1 MPWSAFPPA
10 IRVLRLGP
18 WSRRSSC
25 PCLDPRLV
33 RTLRDFART
42 HFQIVRTNRVCP
54 RTFVRLRI
62 RLHQMP
68 TPFRVD
74 APFKP
79 AGDQPQAI
87 AELTE
92 GIRSGLSQQVLAGVT
107 GSGKTNVMAWVVEQ
121 LQRPVLV
128 LSPNKTLAAQLCA
141 EFRRLLPDNAVE
153 YFVSYYDYYQPEA
166 YIARTDT
173 YIEKDSSRNDEIDR
187 MRHST
192 TQNLLTRRDVLVV
205 ASISCIYGVGSVED
219 YLGES
224 LHIEKGQSI
233 RREVFLRKLTEMLY
247 ERNDYDLAR
256 LRFRV
261 RGDVVDLVPANA
273 EKVYRV
279 EFFGDEVERI
289 QELDAIT
296 GEILGA
302 KDEFT
307 VFPASHYVTPADK
320 LRLAMTDIE
329 AELEERCKWFEDHG
343 RLLEAQ
349 RLRQRT
355 NFDMEMLRETGTC
368 AGIENYS
375 RHLTR
380 RQPGDAPYTLLDFL
394 PDDTLIFV
402 DESHVA
408 VPQIGG
414 MLGGDRSRKAA
425 LVEYGFRLP
434 SAFDNRPLSFEEWE
448 ERAGNIIYVSATPGP
463 YEMRRSQR
471 TAEMVVR
478 PTGLVDP
485 TVEVRRTEGQID
497 DLLAEVKRRTAIG
510 HRSLVT
516 TLTKRFAEDLADYLR
531 EYGVKVR
538 YLHSELDAM
547 ERISVLRDLR
557 TGAVDVVVGIN
568 LLREGLDLPEVAFIG
583 ILDADKD
590 GYLRAFR
597 SFIQIIGRAA
607 RNVEGHVVMYAD
619 SITDS
624 MRQALD
630 ETERRRN
637 RQTAYNAEHGITPE
651 SVKKAIYALEI
662 NENDLQAD
670 AIEIMAGAGVPRED
684 LLAIVRDLEKEMR
697 RLSKELQFE
706 DAARVRDRI
715 IALRRRL
722 SGEDLAKEDDS
733 DVALAIAA
741 APKAKTMA
749 GPHRF

>member
-1 MPWSAFPPA
+1 MP
-10 IRVLRLGP
+10 
-18 WSRRSSC
+18 
-25 PCLDPRLV
+25 
-33 RTLRDFART
+33 
-42 HFQIVRTNRVCP
+42 NR
-54 RTFVRLRI
+54 
-62 RLHQMP
+62 
-68 TPFRVD
+68 FRVD
-74 APFKP
+74 APFRP

-87 AELTE
+87 TQLVEGVHAGLT
-92 GIRSGLSQQVLAGVT
+92 QQVLAGVT
-107 GSGKTNVMAWVVEQ
+107 GSGKTNVMSWVVEQ

-141 EFRRLLPDNAVE
+141 EFRRLLPENAVE

-173 YIEKDSSRNDEIDR
+173 YIEKDSSRNEEIDR

-192 TQNLLTRRDVLVV
+192 TSALLTRRDVLVV
-205 ASISCIYGVGSVED
+205 ASVSCIYGIGSVED
-219 YLGES
+219 YMGES
-224 LHIEKGQSI
+224 LKIDKGQSI

-261 RGDVVDLVPANA
+261 RGDVVDLVPANE

-289 QELDAIT
+289 QELEAVT
-296 GEILGA
+296 GEILGPRS
-302 KDEFT
+302 EFT
-307 VFPASHYVTPADK
+307 IFPASHYVTPADK
-320 LRLAMTDIE
+320 LRLAMVDIE

-355 NFDMEMLRETGTC
+355 NFDLEMMRETGTC

-380 RQPGDAPYTLLDFL
+380 RQPGEAPYTLMDFL
-394 PDDTLIFV
+394 PADTVIFV

-448 ERAGNIIYVSATPGP
+448 ERARSVVYVSATPGP
-463 YEMRRSQR
+463 YEMRRTQR

-485 TVEVRRTEGQID
+485 TVEVRPTEGQID
-497 DLLAEVKRRTAIG
+497 DLLAEVKKRTALG
-510 HRSLVT
+510 QRSLVT

-538 YLHSELDAM
+538 YLHSD
-547 ERISVLRDLR
+547 
-557 TGAVDVVVGIN
+557 
-568 LLREGLDLPEVAFIG
+568 
-583 ILDADKD
+583 
-590 GYLRAFR
+590 R

-637 RQTAYNAEHGITPE
+637 RQIAYNAEHGITPE
-651 SVKKAIYALEI
+651 TVKKAIYALEI
-662 NENDLQAD
+662 NENDIQAD

-722 SGEDLAKEDDS
+722 SGEDTAKEDDS

-749 GPHRF
+749 GSHRFQRRGPRKV

>member
-1 MPWSAFPPA
+1 
-10 IRVLRLGP
+10 VE
-18 WSRRSSC
+18 
-25 PCLDPRLV
+25 
-33 RTLRDFART
+33 RTELESGTEHLCALEL
-42 HFQIVRTNRVCP
+42 NLP
-54 RTFVRLRI
+54 
-62 RLHQMP
+62 MP
-68 TPFRVD
+68 TSFRVD

-87 AELTE
+87 AELVE
-92 GIRSGLSQQVLAGVT
+92 GVSSGLTQQVLAGVT
-107 GSGKTNVMAWVVEQ
+107 GSGKTNVMAWAVEQ

-173 YIEKDSSRNDEIDR
+173 YIEKDSSRNDDIDR

-192 TQNLLTRRDVLVV
+192 TQSLLTRRDVLVV
-205 ASISCIYGVGSVED
+205 ASVSCIYGIGSVED
-219 YLGES
+219 YMGES
-224 LHIEKGQSI
+224 LRIEKGQSI

-247 ERNDYDLAR
+247 ERNDYDLGR

-261 RGDVVDLVPANA
+261 RGDVVDLVPANE

-289 QELDAIT
+289 QALDAVT
-296 GEILGA
+296 GEILGTRN
-302 KDEFT
+302 EFT

-329 AELEERCKWFEDHG
+329 AELDERTKWFEDHG

-355 NFDMEMLRETGTC
+355 NFDLEMLRETGTC

-380 RQPGDAPYTLLDFL
+380 RQPGEAPYTLMDFL

-448 ERAGNIIYVSATPGP
+448 ERANNVVYVSATPGP

-471 TAEMVVR
+471 TVEMIVR

-485 TVEVRRTEGQID
+485 TVEVRPTEGQID
-497 DLLAEVKRRTAIG
+497 DLLAEVKKRAELG
-510 HRSLVT
+510 QRSLVT

-547 ERISVLRDLR
+547 ERIEVLTALR
-557 TGAVDVVVGIN
+557 TGEVDVVVGIN

-583 ILDADKD
+583 ILDADKE
-590 GYLRAFR
+590 GYLRAYR

-630 ETERRRN
+630 ETDRRRN
-637 RQTAYNAEHGITPE
+637 KQIAYNVEHGITPE

-670 AIEIMAGAGVPRED
+670 AIEILAGAGVPRED

-722 SGEDLAKEDDS
+722 SGEDVTKEDDGE
-733 DVALAIAA
+733 VAMAIAA
-741 APKAKTMA
+741 APKQKTQVRNWRRSRR
-749 GPHRF
+749 GP

>member
-1 MPWSAFPPA
+1 MP
-10 IRVLRLGP
+10 
-18 WSRRSSC
+18 SR
-25 PCLDPRLV
+25 
-33 RTLRDFART
+33 F
-42 HFQIVRTNRVCP
+42 H
-54 RTFVRLRI
+54 
-62 RLHQMP
+62 
-68 TPFRVD
+68 VD
-74 APFKP
+74 APFQP
-79 AGDQPQAI
+79 AGDQPRAI
-87 AELTE
+87 AELVE
-92 GIRSGLSQQVLAGVT
+92 GVRSGLTQQVLAGVT
-107 GSGKTNVMAWVVEQ
+107 GSGKTNVVSWVVEE

-141 EFRRLLPDNAVE
+141 EFRRLLPENAVE

-173 YIEKDSSRNDEIDR
+173 YIEKDSSRNDDIDR

-205 ASISCIYGVGSVED
+205 ASVSCIYGIGSVED
-219 YLGES
+219 YMGES
-224 LHIEKGQSI
+224 LKIEKGQSI

-261 RGDVVDLVPANA
+261 RGDVVDLVPANE

-296 GEILGA
+296 GEILGT
-302 KDEFT
+302 KQEFT

-320 LRLAMTDIE
+320 LRLAMADIE

-355 NFDMEMLRETGTC
+355 NFDLEMMRETGTC

-380 RQPGDAPYTLLDFL
+380 RQPGEAPYTLMDFL
-394 PDDTLIFV
+394 PEDTLIFV

-448 ERAGNIIYVSATPGP
+448 DRARNVIYVSATPGP
-463 YEMRRSQR
+463 YETRRSQR

-485 TVEVRRTEGQID
+485 TVEVRPTEGQID
-497 DLLAEVKRRTAIG
+497 DLLAEVKRRTALG
-510 HRSLVT
+510 QRSLVT

-547 ERISVLRDLR
+547 ERIEVLTALR
-557 TGAVDVVVGIN
+557 TGEVDVVVGIN

-583 ILDADKD
+583 ILDADKE
-590 GYLRAFR
+590 GYLRAYR

-630 ETERRRN
+630 ETDRRRN

-651 SVKKAIYALEI
+651 TVKKAIYALEI
-662 NENDLQAD
+662 NENDIQAD

-722 SGEDLAKEDDS
+722 SGEDTAKEDDA
-733 DVALAIAA
+733 DVAMAIAA
-741 APKAKTMA
+741 APKQKTTVRNWRRTRR
-749 GPHRF
+749 GP

>member
-1 MPWSAFPPA
+1 
-10 IRVLRLGP
+10 
-18 WSRRSSC
+18 
-25 PCLDPRLV
+25 
-33 RTLRDFART
+33 
-42 HFQIVRTNRVCP
+42 
-54 RTFVRLRI
+54 
-62 RLHQMP
+62 MP
-68 TPFRVD
+68 TSFRVD

-87 AELTE
+87 EQLVE
-92 GIRSGLSQQVLAGVT
+92 GVRSGLTQQVLAGVT
-107 GSGKTNVMAWVVEQ
+107 GSGKTNVVAWAVEE

-141 EFRRLLPDNAVE
+141 EFRRLLPNNAVE

-173 YIEKDSSRNDEIDR
+173 YIEKDSSRNDDIDR

-192 TQNLLTRRDVLVV
+192 TQSLITRRDVLVV
-205 ASISCIYGVGSVED
+205 ASVSCIYGIGAVED
-219 YLGES
+219 YMGES
-224 LHIEKGQSI
+224 LHVEQGTSV

-261 RGDVVDLVPANA
+261 RGDVVDLVPANE

-279 EFFGDEVERI
+279 EFFGDEIERI
-289 QELDAIT
+289 QELDSVT
-296 GEILGA
+296 GEILGTR
-302 KDEFT
+302 KEFT

-320 LRLAMTDIE
+320 LRLAMHDIE
-329 AELEERCKWFEDHG
+329 VELDERTKWFEDHG

-355 NFDMEMLRETGTC
+355 NFDLEMLRETGTC

-380 RQPGDAPYTLLDFL
+380 RQPGEAPYTLMDFL

-448 ERAGNIIYVSATPGP
+448 ERAQNVIYVSATPGP

-471 TAEMVVR
+471 TVEMIVR

-485 TVEVRRTEGQID
+485 TVEVRPTEGQID
-497 DLLAEVKRRTAIG
+497 DLLAEVRKRTELG
-510 HRSLVT
+510 QRSLVT

-547 ERISVLRDLR
+547 QRIEVLTALR
-557 TGAVDVVVGIN
+557 TGEVDVVVGIN

-583 ILDADKD
+583 ILDADKE
-590 GYLRAFR
+590 GYLRAYR

-630 ETERRRN
+630 ETERRRTK
-637 RQTAYNAEHGITPE
+637 QIAYNAERGITPE
-651 SVKKAIYALEI
+651 SVKKAIYSLEI
-662 NENDLQAD
+662 NENDIQAD
-670 AIEIMAGAGVPRED
+670 AIEILAGAGVPRED
-684 LLAIVRDLEKEMR
+684 LIAIVRDLEKEMR

-722 SGEDLAKEDDS
+722 SGEDQAKEDDA
-733 DVALAIAA
+733 DVAMAIAA
-741 APKAKTMA
+741 APKQKTTVRNWRKSRR
-749 GPHRF
+749 GP

>member
-1 MPWSAFPPA
+1 MP
-10 IRVLRLGP
+10 
-18 WSRRSSC
+18 SR
-25 PCLDPRLV
+25 
-33 RTLRDFART
+33 
-42 HFQIVRTNRVCP
+42 
-54 RTFVRLRI
+54 
-62 RLHQMP
+62 
-68 TPFRVD
+68 FRVD

-79 AGDQPQAI
+79 AGDQPKAI
-87 AELTE
+87 EQLVE
-92 GIRSGLSQQVLAGVT
+92 GVQSGLSQQVLLGVT
-107 GSGKTNVMAWVVEQ
+107 GSGKTNVLAWAVEQ

-141 EFRRLLPDNAVE
+141 EFRRLLPNNAVE

-192 TQNLLTRRDVLVV
+192 TSSLVGRRDVLVV
-205 ASISCIYGVGSVED
+205 ASISCIYGIGSVED
-219 YLGES
+219 YMGEA
-224 LHIEKGQSI
+224 LKVEKGQSI

-261 RGDVVDLVPANA
+261 RGDVVDLVPANE

-279 EFFGDEVERI
+279 EFFGDEIERI
-289 QELDAIT
+289 QELDAVT

-302 KDEFT
+302 RDEFT

-320 LRLAMTDIE
+320 LRLAMADIE
-329 AELEERCKWFEDHG
+329 VELEERCKWFEEHG

-355 NFDMEMLRETGTC
+355 NFDLEMMRETGTC

-375 RHLTR
+375 LHLTR
-380 RQPGDAPYTLLDFL
+380 RHPGEAPYTLMDFL
-394 PDDTLIFV
+394 PDDTIIFV

-434 SAFDNRPLSFEEWE
+434 SAFDNRPLSFDEWE
-448 ERAGNIIYVSATPGP
+448 ERAQNVVYVSATPGD

-471 TAEMVVR
+471 TVEMVVR

-485 TVEVRRTEGQID
+485 TVEVRPTDGQID
-497 DLLAEVKRRTAIG
+497 DLLAEVKRRAELG

-547 ERISVLRDLR
+547 ERIDVLRDLR

-583 ILDADKD
+583 ILDADKE
-590 GYLRAFR
+590 GYLRAYR

-619 SITDS
+619 QITDS
-624 MRQALD
+624 MRMALD

-637 RQTAYNAEHGITPE
+637 RQIAYNAERGITPE

-662 NENDLQAD
+662 NEKDIQAD
-670 AIEIMAGAGVPRED
+670 AVELMVGAGVPRED

-715 IALRRRL
+715 IALRKRL
-722 SGEDLAKEDDS
+722 AGEESVKEDDA

-741 APKAKTMA
+741 APKQRTTVRNWRKSRR
-749 GPHRF
+749 GP

>member
-1 MPWSAFPPA
+1 MS
-10 IRVLRLGP
+10 
-18 WSRRSSC
+18 
-25 PCLDPRLV
+25 
-33 RTLRDFART
+33 
-42 HFQIVRTNRVCP
+42 NR
-54 RTFVRLRI
+54 
-62 RLHQMP
+62 
-68 TPFRVD
+68 FRVD

-87 AELTE
+87 AQLVE
-92 GIRSGLSQQVLAGVT
+92 GVQSGLTQQVLLGVT
-107 GSGKTNVMAWVVEQ
+107 GSGKTNVMAWAVEE

-141 EFRRLLPDNAVE
+141 EFRRLLPSNAVE

-173 YIEKDSSRNDEIDR
+173 YIEKDSSRNDDIDR

-205 ASISCIYGVGSVED
+205 ASVSCIYGVGSVED

-247 ERNDYDLAR
+247 ERNDYDLSR

-261 RGDVVDLVPANA
+261 RGDVVDLVPANE

-355 NFDMEMLRETGTC
+355 NFDLEMLRETGTC

-380 RQPGDAPYTLLDFL
+380 RQPGEAPYTLMDFL
-394 PDDTLIFV
+394 PQDTLIFV

-497 DLLAEVKRRTAIG
+497 DLLAEVKKRTEIG

-547 ERISVLRDLR
+547 QRIEVLTALR
-557 TGAVDVVVGIN
+557 TGEVDVVVGIN

-583 ILDADKD
+583 ILDADKE

-637 RQTAYNAEHGITPE
+637 KQIAYNAEHGITPE
-651 SVKKAIYALEI
+651 TVKKAIYALEI
-662 NENDLQAD
+662 NENDIQAD

-749 GPHRF
+749 GSHRFQRRGPRKV

>member
-1 MPWSAFPPA
+1 
-10 IRVLRLGP
+10 VT
-18 WSRRSSC
+18 SS
-25 PCLDPRLV
+25 
-33 RTLRDFART
+33 
-42 HFQIVRTNRVCP
+42 
-54 RTFVRLRI
+54 
-62 RLHQMP
+62 
-68 TPFRVD
+68 FRVD

-79 AGDQPQAI
+79 AGDQPEAI
-87 AELTE
+87 EQLVD
-92 GIRSGLSQQVLAGVT
+92 GVRSGLSQQVLLGVT
-107 GSGKTNVMAWVVEQ
+107 GSGKTNVMAWAVEQ

-166 YIARTDT
+166 YIARSDT

-192 TQNLLTRRDVLVV
+192 TQTLMTRRDVLVV
-205 ASISCIYGVGSVED
+205 ASISCIYGIGSVED
-219 YLGES
+219 YMGES

-261 RGDVVDLVPANA
+261 RGDVVDLVPANE
-273 EKVYRV
+273 EKVLRI

-289 QELDAIT
+289 QELDATT
-296 GEILGA
+296 GEILGPRN
-302 KDEFT
+302 DFT

-329 AELEERCKWFEDHG
+329 AELEERTKWFEEHG

-355 NFDMEMLRETGTC
+355 NFDLEMLRETWTC

-380 RQPGDAPYTLLDFL
+380 RQPGEAPYTLMDFL

-434 SAFDNRPLSFEEWE
+434 SAFDNRPLSFDEWE
-448 ERAGNIIYVSATPGP
+448 ERARNVVYVSATPGP
-463 YEMRRSQR
+463 YELRRSQR
-471 TAEMVVR
+471 TVEMVVR

-485 TVEVRRTEGQID
+485 TVEVRPTAGQID
-497 DLLAEVKRRTAIG
+497 DLLAEVKRRAELG

-531 EYGVKVR
+531 EYGVKVK

-547 ERISVLRDLR
+547 ERIDILRALR
-557 TGAVDVVVGIN
+557 TGEVDVVVGIN

-583 ILDADKD
+583 ILDADKE

-619 SITDS
+619 KITDS

-637 RQTAYNAEHGITPE
+637 RQIAYNAERGITPE
-651 SVKKAIYALEI
+651 TVKKAIYAMEI
-662 NENDLQAD
+662 NANDMKAD
-670 AIEIMAGAGVPRED
+670 AVELMAGAGVPRED

-715 IALRRRL
+715 ILLRKRL
-722 SGEDLAKEDDS
+722 SGEVIGKEDDG

-741 APKAKTMA
+741 APKQKTMTRPWRT
-749 GPHRF
+749 GRKGR

>member
-1 MPWSAFPPA
+1 MP
-10 IRVLRLGP
+10 
-18 WSRRSSC
+18 SS
-25 PCLDPRLV
+25 
-33 RTLRDFART
+33 
-42 HFQIVRTNRVCP
+42 
-54 RTFVRLRI
+54 
-62 RLHQMP
+62 
-68 TPFRVD
+68 FRVD

-87 AELTE
+87 QQLVDGVHA
-92 GIRSGLSQQVLAGVT
+92 GLSQQVLLGVT
-107 GSGKTNVMAWVVEQ
+107 GSGKTNVMAWAAEQ

-141 EFRRLLPDNAVE
+141 EFRRLLPDTAVE

-173 YIEKDSSRNDEIDR
+173 YIEKDSSRNEEIDR
-187 MRHST
+187 MRHAT
-192 TQNLLTRRDVLVV
+192 TQDLLTRRDVLVV
-205 ASISCIYGVGSVED
+205 ASISCIYGIGSVED
-219 YLGES
+219 YMGES
-224 LHIEKGQSI
+224 LKVERGASI

-261 RGDVVDLVPANA
+261 RGDVVDLVPANE
-273 EKVYRV
+273 EKVFRV
-279 EFFGDEVERI
+279 EFFGDEIERI
-289 QELDAIT
+289 QELDAVT
-296 GEILGA
+296 GEILGTR
-302 KDEFT
+302 ESFT

-320 LRLAMTDIE
+320 LKLAVTDIE
-329 AELEERCKWFEDHG
+329 AELDERCKWFEDHG

-355 NFDMEMLRETGTC
+355 NFDLEMLRETGTC

-380 RQPGDAPYTLLDFL
+380 RQPGEAPYTLMDFL

-448 ERAGNIIYVSATPGP
+448 ERARNVIYVSATPGE
-463 YEMRRSQR
+463 YELRRSQR
-471 TAEMVVR
+471 TVEMVVR

-485 TVEVRRTEGQID
+485 TVEVRPTAGQID
-497 DLLAEVKRRTAIG
+497 DLLAEVKKRTELG

-547 ERISVLRDLR
+547 ERIDVLRDLR

-583 ILDADKD
+583 ILDADKE
-590 GYLRAFR
+590 GYLRAYR

-619 SITDS
+619 KITDS
-624 MRQALD
+624 MQRALE

-637 RQTAYNAEHGITPE
+637 RQIAYNLEHGITPE
-651 SVKKAIYALEI
+651 TVKKAIYALEI
-662 NENDLQAD
+662 NEKDLQAD
-670 AIEIMAGAGVPRED
+670 AVELMAGAGVPRED

-715 IALRRRL
+715 ILLRRRL
-722 SGEDLAKEDDS
+722 SGEEGAGEDDG
-733 DVALAIAA
+733 DVALAIAV
-741 APKAKTMA
+741 APKQKTMVRNWRRSRK
-749 GPHRF
+749 GP

>member
-1 MPWSAFPPA
+1 MPPS
-10 IRVLRLGP
+10 
-18 WSRRSSC
+18 
-25 PCLDPRLV
+25 
-33 RTLRDFART
+33 
-42 HFQIVRTNRVCP
+42 
-54 RTFVRLRI
+54 
-62 RLHQMP
+62 
-68 TPFRVD
+68 FRVD

-87 AELTE
+87 EQLVD
-92 GIRSGLSQQVLAGVT
+92 GVRSGLTQQVLLGVT
-107 GSGKTNVMAWVVEQ
+107 GSGKTNVMAWAVEQ

-153 YFVSYYDYYQPEA
+153 YFVIYYDYYQPEA
-166 YIARTDT
+166 YIAGTDT

-192 TQNLLTRRDVLVV
+192 TQSLMTRRDVLVV
-205 ASISCIYGVGSVED
+205 ASISCIYGIGSVED
-219 YLGES
+219 YMGES
-224 LHIEKGQSI
+224 LKVEKGQTI

-261 RGDVVDLVPANA
+261 RGDVVDLVPSNE

-279 EFFGDEVERI
+279 EFFGDEIERI
-289 QELDAIT
+289 QELDAVT
-296 GEILGA
+296 GEILGPRN
-302 KDEFT
+302 EFT

-320 LRLAMTDIE
+320 LRLAMVDIE
-329 AELEERCKWFEDHG
+329 AELDERSKRFEDHG

-355 NFDMEMLRETGTC
+355 NFDLEMLRETGTC

-380 RQPGDAPYTLLDFL
+380 RQPGEAPYTLMDFL

-434 SAFDNRPLSFEEWE
+434 SAFDNRPLSFDEWE
-448 ERAGNIIYVSATPGP
+448 ERARNVVYVSATPGP
-463 YEMRRSQR
+463 YELRRSQR
-471 TAEMVVR
+471 TVEMVVR

-485 TVEVRRTEGQID
+485 TVEVRPTVGQID
-497 DLLAEVKRRTAIG
+497 DLLAEVKKRAELG

-531 EYGVKVR
+531 EYGVKVK

-547 ERISVLRDLR
+547 ERIDVLL
-557 TGAVDVVVGIN
+557 GIN

-583 ILDADKD
+583 ILDADKE
-590 GYLRAFR
+590 GYLRAYR
-597 SFIQIIGRAA
+597 SFIQTIGRAA

-619 SITDS
+619 KITDS
-624 MRQALD
+624 MRQAID
-630 ETERRRN
+630 ETDRRRN
-637 RQTAYNAEHGITPE
+637 KQIAYNAANGITPE
-651 SVKKAIYALEI
+651 TVIKAIYQMEI
-662 NENDLQAD
+662 NQNDLKAD

-715 IALRRRL
+715 ILLRKRL
-722 SGEDLAKEDDS
+722 SGEVTGNENDG

-741 APKAKTMA
+741 APKQKTMVRGYTA
-749 GPHRF
+749 GRRGR

>member
-1 MPWSAFPPA
+1 MP
-10 IRVLRLGP
+10 
-18 WSRRSSC
+18 SR
-25 PCLDPRLV
+25 
-33 RTLRDFART
+33 F
-42 HFQIVRTNRVCP
+42 H
-54 RTFVRLRI
+54 
-62 RLHQMP
+62 
-68 TPFRVD
+68 VD
-74 APFKP
+74 APFQP
-79 AGDQPQAI
+79 AGDQPRAI
-87 AELTE
+87 AELVE
-92 GIRSGLSQQVLAGVT
+92 GVRSGLTQQVLAGVT
-107 GSGKTNVMAWVVEQ
+107 GSGKTNVVSWVVEE

-141 EFRRLLPDNAVE
+141 EFRRLLPENAVE

-173 YIEKDSSRNDEIDR
+173 YIEKDSSRNDDIDR

-205 ASISCIYGVGSVED
+205 ASVSCIYGIGSVED
-219 YLGES
+219 YMGES
-224 LHIEKGQSI
+224 LKIEKGQSI

-247 ERNDYDLAR
+247 ERNDYDLSR

-261 RGDVVDLVPANA
+261 RGDVVDLVPANE

-296 GEILGA
+296 GEILGT
-302 KDEFT
+302 KQEFT

-320 LRLAMTDIE
+320 LRLAMADIE

-355 NFDMEMLRETGTC
+355 NFDLEMMRETGTC

-380 RQPGDAPYTLLDFL
+380 RQPGEAPYTLMDFL
-394 PDDTLIFV
+394 PEDTLIFV

-408 VPQIGG
+408 VPQVGG

-448 ERAGNIIYVSATPGP
+448 DRARNVIYVSATPGP
-463 YEMRRSQR
+463 YETRRSQR

-485 TVEVRRTEGQID
+485 TVEVRPTEGQID
-497 DLLAEVKRRTAIG
+497 DLLAEVKKRTALG
-510 HRSLVT
+510 QRSLVT

-547 ERISVLRDLR
+547 ERIEVLTALR
-557 TGAVDVVVGIN
+557 TGEVDVVVGIN

-583 ILDADKD
+583 ILDADKE
-590 GYLRAFR
+590 GYLRAYR

-630 ETERRRN
+630 ETDRRRN

-651 SVKKAIYALEI
+651 TVKKAIYALEI
-662 NENDLQAD
+662 NENDIQAD

-722 SGEDLAKEDDS
+722 SGEDTAKEDD
-733 DVALAIAA
+733 VAMAIAA
-741 APKAKTMA
+741 APKQKTTVRNWRRTRR
-749 GPHRF
+749 GP

>member
-1 MPWSAFPPA
+1 MS
-10 IRVLRLGP
+10 
-18 WSRRSSC
+18 
-25 PCLDPRLV
+25 
-33 RTLRDFART
+33 
-42 HFQIVRTNRVCP
+42 
-54 RTFVRLRI
+54 
-62 RLHQMP
+62 
-68 TPFRVD
+68 
-74 APFKP
+74 
-79 AGDQPQAI
+79 
-87 AELTE
+87 
-92 GIRSGLSQQVLAGVT
+92 
-107 GSGKTNVMAWVVEQ
+107 WVVEE

-173 YIEKDSSRNDEIDR
+173 YIEKDSSRNDDIDR

-205 ASISCIYGVGSVED
+205 ASVSCIYGIGSVED
-219 YLGES
+219 YMGES

-261 RGDVVDLVPANA
+261 RGDVVDLVPAN
-273 EKVYRV
+273 EERVYRV

-296 GEILGA
+296 GEILGT
-302 KDEFT
+302 KGEFT

-329 AELEERCKWFEDHG
+329 AELEERCKWFEEHG

-355 NFDMEMLRETGTC
+355 NFDLEMLRETGTC

-380 RQPGDAPYTLLDFL
+380 RQPGEAPYTLMDFL
-394 PDDTLIFV
+394 PADTVIFV

-448 ERAGNIIYVSATPGP
+448 ERAQNVIYVTATPGP
-463 YEMRRSQR
+463 YETRRAQR

-485 TVEVRRTEGQID
+485 TVEVRPTEGQID
-497 DLLAEVKRRTAIG
+497 DLLAEVKKRTELG
-510 HRSLVT
+510 QRSLVT

-531 EYGVKVR
+531 EFGVKVR

-547 ERISVLRDLR
+547 QRIEVLTALR
-557 TGAVDVVVGIN
+557 SGEVDVVVGIN

-583 ILDADKD
+583 IHDAHKE
-590 GYLRAFR
+590 GYLRAYR
-597 SFIQIIGRAA
+597 SFILIIGRAA

-637 RQTAYNAEHGITPE
+637 RQIAYNAEHGITPE
-651 SVKKAIYALEI
+651 TVKKAIYALEI

-715 IALRRRL
+715 IKLRRRL
-722 SGEDLAKEDDS
+722 SGEDVSTEKENDADI
-733 DVALAIAA
+733 AMAIAA
-741 APKAKTMA
+741 APKQKTMVRNWRKTRR
-749 GPHRF
+749 GP

>member
-1 MPWSAFPPA
+1 
-10 IRVLRLGP
+10 
-18 WSRRSSC
+18 
-25 PCLDPRLV
+25 
-33 RTLRDFART
+33 
-42 HFQIVRTNRVCP
+42 
-54 RTFVRLRI
+54 
-62 RLHQMP
+62 MP
-68 TPFRVD
+68 TRFRVD

-87 AELTE
+87 AELVE
-92 GIRSGLSQQVLAGVT
+92 GVQSGITQQVLAGVT
-107 GSGKTNVMAWVVEQ
+107 GSGKTNVMSWVVEE

-141 EFRRLLPDNAVE
+141 EFRRPLPDNAVE

-173 YIEKDSSRNDEIDR
+173 YIEKDSSRNDDIDR

-205 ASISCIYGVGSVED
+205 ASVSCIYGIGSVED
-219 YLGES
+219 YMGES

-261 RGDVVDLVPANA
+261 RGDVVDLVPAN
-273 EKVYRV
+273 EERVYRV

-296 GEILGA
+296 GEILGT
-302 KDEFT
+302 KGEFT

-329 AELEERCKWFEDHG
+329 AELEERCKWFEEHG

-355 NFDMEMLRETGTC
+355 NFDLEMLRETGTC

-380 RQPGDAPYTLLDFL
+380 RQPGEAPYTLMDFL
-394 PDDTLIFV
+394 PADTVIFV

-434 SAFDNRPLSFEEWE
+434 SAFDNRPLSFEEWD
-448 ERAGNIIYVSATPGP
+448 ERVRQLVYVSATPGP
-463 YEMRRSQR
+463 YETRRAQR

-485 TVEVRRTEGQID
+485 TVEVRPTEGQID
-497 DLLAEVKRRTAIG
+497 DLLAEVKKRTELG
-510 HRSLVT
+510 QRSLVT

-531 EYGVKVR
+531 EFGVKVR

-547 ERISVLRDLR
+547 QRIEVLTALR
-557 TGAVDVVVGIN
+557 SGEVDVVVGIN

-583 ILDADKD
+583 ILDADKE
-590 GYLRAFR
+590 GYLRAYR

-637 RQTAYNAEHGITPE
+637 RQIAYNAEHGITPE
-651 SVKKAIYALEI
+651 TVKKAIYALEI

-715 IALRRRL
+715 IKLRRRL
-722 SGEDLAKEDDS
+722 SGEDVSTEKENDA
-733 DVALAIAA
+733 DVAMAIAA
-741 APKAKTMA
+741 APKQKTMVRNWRKTRR
-749 GPHRF
+749 GP

>member
-1 MPWSAFPPA
+1 MP
-10 IRVLRLGP
+10 
-18 WSRRSSC
+18 
-25 PCLDPRLV
+25 
-33 RTLRDFART
+33 
-42 HFQIVRTNRVCP
+42 NR
-54 RTFVRLRI
+54 
-62 RLHQMP
+62 
-68 TPFRVD
+68 FRVD

-87 AELTE
+87 AQLVE
-92 GIRSGLSQQVLAGVT
+92 GVQSGLTQQVLAGVT
-107 GSGKTNVMAWVVEQ
+107 GSGKTNVMSWVVEE

-173 YIEKDSSRNDEIDR
+173 YIEKDSSRNDDIDR

-205 ASISCIYGVGSVED
+205 ASVSCIYGIGSVED
-219 YLGES
+219 YMGES

-256 LRFRV
+256 LKFRV
-261 RGDVVDLVPANA
+261 RGDVVDLVPAN
-273 EKVYRV
+273 EERVYRV

-289 QELDAIT
+289 QELDATT
-296 GEILGA
+296 GEILGT
-302 KDEFT
+302 KQEFT

-320 LRLAMTDIE
+320 LRLAMSDIE

-355 NFDMEMLRETGTC
+355 NFDLEMLRETGTC

-380 RQPGDAPYTLLDFL
+380 RKPGEAPYTLMDFL
-394 PDDTLIFV
+394 PDDTVIFV

-448 ERAGNIIYVSATPGP
+448 ERAQNVIYVSATPGP
-463 YEMRRSQR
+463 YETRRAQR

-485 TVEVRRTEGQID
+485 TVEVRPTEGQID
-497 DLLAEVKRRTAIG
+497 DLLAEVKKRTG
-510 HRSLVT
+510 LGQRSLVT

-547 ERISVLRDLR
+547 QRIEVLTALR
-557 TGAVDVVVGIN
+557 TGEVDVVVGIN

-583 ILDADKD
+583 ILDADKE
-590 GYLRAFR
+590 GYLRAYR

-637 RQTAYNAEHGITPE
+637 RQIAYNAEHGITPE

-715 IALRRRL
+715 IKLRRRL
-722 SGEDLAKEDDS
+722 SGEDVTKEDDGE
-733 DVALAIAA
+733 VAMAIAA
-741 APKAKTMA
+741 APKQKTTVRNWRRTRR
-749 GPHRF
+749 GS

>member
-1 MPWSAFPPA
+1 MP
-10 IRVLRLGP
+10 
-18 WSRRSSC
+18 SR
-25 PCLDPRLV
+25 
-33 RTLRDFART
+33 
-42 HFQIVRTNRVCP
+42 
-54 RTFVRLRI
+54 
-62 RLHQMP
+62 
-68 TPFRVD
+68 FRVD

-87 AELTE
+87 EQLVE
-92 GIRSGLSQQVLAGVT
+92 GVQAGLSQQVLLGVT
-107 GSGKTNVMAWVVEQ
+107 GSGKTNVMAWAVEQ

-173 YIEKDSSRNDEIDR
+173 YIEKDSSRNEEIDR
-187 MRHST
+187 MRHSAT
-192 TQNLLTRRDVLVV
+192 SSLITRRDVLVV
-205 ASISCIYGVGSVED
+205 ASISCIYGIGSVED
-219 YLGES
+219 YMGES
-224 LHIEKGQSI
+224 LKIEKGQSI

-247 ERNDYDLAR
+247 ERNDYDLSR

-261 RGDVVDLVPANA
+261 RGDVVDLVPANE

-279 EFFGDEVERI
+279 EFFGDEIERI
-289 QELDAIT
+289 QELDATT

-302 KDEFT
+302 RNEFT

-320 LRLAMTDIE
+320 LKLAMADIE
-329 AELEERCKWFEDHG
+329 VELEQRCKWFEEHG

-355 NFDMEMLRETGTC
+355 NFDLEMLRETGTC

-375 RHLTR
+375 LHLTR
-380 RQPGDAPYTLLDFL
+380 RQPGEAPYTLMDFL
-394 PDDTLIFV
+394 PQDTVIFV

-434 SAFDNRPLSFEEWE
+434 SAFDNRPLSFDEWE
-448 ERAGNIIYVSATPGP
+448 ERAQNVVYVSATPGP

-471 TAEMVVR
+471 TVEMVVR

-485 TVEVRRTEGQID
+485 TVEVRKTEGQID
-497 DLLAEVKRRTAIG
+497 DLLAEVKRRAELG
-510 HRSLVT
+510 QRSLVT

-547 ERISVLRDLR
+547 ERIDVLRDLR

-583 ILDADKD
+583 ILDADKE
-590 GYLRAFR
+590 GYLRAYR

-619 SITDS
+619 QITDS

-630 ETERRRN
+630 ETDRRRN
-637 RQTAYNAEHGITPE
+637 RQIAYNAENGITPE
-651 SVKKAIYALEI
+651 SVKKAIYAI
-662 NENDLQAD
+662 DLQDKDIQAD
-670 AIEIMAGAGVPRED
+670 AVELMIGAGVPRED

-715 IALRRRL
+715 IALRKRL
-722 SGEDLAKEDDS
+722 SGEESATEDDG

-741 APKAKTMA
+741 APKQRTMVRNWRKSRR
-749 GPHRF
+749 GP

>member
-1 MPWSAFPPA
+1 MP
-10 IRVLRLGP
+10 
-18 WSRRSSC
+18 SS
-25 PCLDPRLV
+25 
-33 RTLRDFART
+33 
-42 HFQIVRTNRVCP
+42 
-54 RTFVRLRI
+54 
-62 RLHQMP
+62 
-68 TPFRVD
+68 FRVD

-79 AGDQPQAI
+79 AGDQPKAI
-87 AELTE
+87 EQLVE
-92 GIRSGLSQQVLAGVT
+92 GVQSGLSQQVLLGVT
-107 GSGKTNVMAWVVEQ
+107 GSGKTNVMAWAVEQ

-141 EFRRLLPDNAVE
+141 EFRRLLPSNAVE

-173 YIEKDSSRNDEIDR
+173 YIEKDSSRNDDIDR

-205 ASISCIYGVGSVED
+205 ASVSCIYGVGSVED

-247 ERNDYDLAR
+247 ERNDYDLSR

-261 RGDVVDLVPANA
+261 RGDVVDLVPANE
-273 EKVYRV
+273 EKVFRV

-289 QELDAIT
+289 QELDAVT
-296 GEILGA
+296 GEILGV

-320 LRLAMTDIE
+320 LRLAMADIE
-329 AELEERCKWFEDHG
+329 AE
-343 RLLEAQ
+343 LEAQ

-355 NFDMEMLRETGTC
+355 NFDLEMLRETGTC

-375 RHLTR
+375 LHLTR
-380 RQPGDAPYTLLDFL
+380 RKPGEAPYTLMDFL
-394 PDDTLIFV
+394 PDDTVIFV

-448 ERAGNIIYVSATPGP
+448 ERARNVIYVSATPGP
-463 YEMRRSQR
+463 YEMRRTQR
-471 TAEMVVR
+471 TAEMLVR

-485 TVEVRRTEGQID
+485 TVEVRPTEGQID
-497 DLLAEVKRRTAIG
+497 DLLAEVKKRTELG
-510 HRSLVT
+510 QRSLVT

-547 ERISVLRDLR
+547 ERIEVLTALR
-557 TGAVDVVVGIN
+557 TGDVDVVVGIN

-583 ILDADKD
+583 ILDADKE

-637 RQTAYNAEHGITPE
+637 RQIAYNADHGITPE
-651 SVKKAIYALEI
+651 TVKKAIYALEI
-662 NENDLQAD
+662 NENDIQAD

-722 SGEDLAKEDDS
+722 SGEDVAKEDDS

-741 APKAKTMA
+741 APKAKTMVRNWRKSRR
-749 GPHRF
+749 GP